1 MWVLPYDSASANG
14 LDIMNEILSVIILY
28 HVIIF
33 TDWVPEPEIRYF
45 FGKILITVTLSVMS
59 IHILKM
65 LGDNF
70 RHIKTYLRQKKL

>member
-33 TDWVPEPEIRYF
+33 TDWVPDPEVRYF

-70 RHIKTYLRQKKL
+70 VHIKTYLRKKKL